1 MMAKELTSFQKEFAK
16 ARREGKKVFNFNG
29 KKYTT
34 EMAKPKAGISRDMPS
49 APSGG
54 GMDDDR
60 RFAPRA
66 GISRDMPS
74 APSGGGM
81 DDDRRAGGPSPSG
94 MSVNERIKESM
105 AKTRADTRPVTERLG
120 GTERK
125 MKSEKTDG
133 RSAMERMKAA
143 REKAREGS
151 GKTDERSVNERIRSA
166 LGFKKGGSVKGCGI
180 AKRGLGGGTMR

>member
-1 MMAKELTSFQKEFAK
+1 MATFKEAFREARK
-16 ARREGKKVFNFNG
+16 AGDKTFMWNG

-34 EMAKPKAGISRDMPS
+34 EMAKPKAGVSRDMPS
-49 APSGG
+49 EPSGG

-60 RFAPRA
+60 RFAPSA

-74 APSGGGM
+74 KPSGGGM
-81 DDDRRAGGPSPSG
+81 DDDRRAGSSSPSE
-94 MSVNERIKESM
+94 MSVNERIKASM

-125 MKSEKTDG
+125 MESEKTDE

-151 GKTDERSVNERIRSA
+151 GKTDERSVSERIRSA
-166 LGFKKGGSVKGCGI
+166 LGFKKGGSVKGAGA
-180 AKRGLGGGTMR
+180 AKRGVRPCKYV